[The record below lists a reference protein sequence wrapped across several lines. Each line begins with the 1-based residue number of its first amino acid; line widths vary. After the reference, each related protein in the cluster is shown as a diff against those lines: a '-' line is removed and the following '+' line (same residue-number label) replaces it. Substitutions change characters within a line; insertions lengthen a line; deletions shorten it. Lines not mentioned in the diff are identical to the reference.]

1 MTRAETGYRAAIL
14 DAATKLFH
22 EKGFSQATTDEIAAQ
37 AQTTKRTM
45 NSIWKVAA
53 FILVMRCI
61 DTWWLVEPNFQDVKH
76 LTFNLQWMDLV
87 APIGFGGLFFG
98 LFFWNLPQQ
107 PLLAEGAPDFQKA
120 LNHGRDH

>member
-1 MTRAETGYRAAIL
+1 MNGGWGWVATIL
-14 DAATKLFH
+14 TIFH
-22 EKGFSQATTDEIAAQ
+22 FFVPFFILLS
-37 AQTTKRTM
+37 QTTKRTM
-45 NSIWKVAA
+45 SSIWKVAA

-76 LTFNLQWMDLV
+76 LTFSFQWMDLV